1 MLRRDLNIELY
12 KKIFLIR
19 KVEEKIREIYPEDD
33 MKTPVHLSIGEEA
46 IVSGVCQALRGG
58 DQLFGSYRSHGLYL
72 CRTGETDRFFAE
84 LYGKKTGLA
93 GGKAGSM
100 HLHAI
105 EAGFLLASA
114 VVGSQIPIAVGAAFA
129 NKINE
134 NGHVVAVFFG
144 DGALEEGVFWESLN
158 AACLKNIPILFVC
171 EDNGLSIHTDLK
183 SRQSFF
189 SISKIA
195 SQFTPHV
202 FQESTTDPEIIYE
215 LTASALDRIKTDQK
229 PAFFHLNYYR
239 YLEHVGVDEDFKF
252 GYRSKEEYE
261 EWLRKDP
268 LRVQERKLLSLGI
281 SKEIISNIEKQIA
294 TDIERSVQ
302 KAKDAP
308 FPEESELWT
317 DIYA

>member
-19 KVEEKIREIYPEDD
+19 RVEEKIREIYPQDD

-46 IVSGVCQALRGG
+46 IVSGICQALREG

-93 GGKAGSM
+93 RGKAGSM
-100 HLHAI
+100 HLHATS
-105 EAGFLLASA
+105 AGFLLASA
-114 VVGSQIPIAVGAAFA
+114 VVSSQIPVAVGAAFA
-129 NKINE
+129 NKIKK
-134 NGHVVAVFFG
+134 NGHIVSVFFG

-171 EDNGLSIHTDLK
+171 EDNGLSIHADLK
-183 SRQSFF
+183 CRQSFS
-189 SISKIA
+189 SIAKIA

-202 FQESTTDPEIIYE
+202 FQESTTDPEVIYE
-215 LTASALDRIKTDQK
+215 LTRTALDRMRTDGK
-229 PAFFHLNYYR
+229 PAFLHLKYYR

-252 GYRSKEEYE
+252 GYRSKGEYLD
-261 EWLRKDP
+261 WLGKDP
-268 LRVQERKLLSLGI
+268 LHVQERKLLSLGI
-281 SKEIISNIEKQIA
+281 SKDIILDIEKQIA
-294 TDIERSVQ
+294 ADIEKSVQ
-302 KAKDAP
+302 KAKEAP
-308 FPEESELWT
+308 FPEDNELWA